1 MSLEVM
7 AVAVGLATF
16 AEELKGRKVVVYIDN
31 TAAEVHAACLLWPCL
46 HRLVCLM
53 FAQASTERGS
63 ARCEVHNALVHK
75 IWSMAAVFDIA
86 LWVE

>member
-31 TAAEVHAACLLWPCL
+31 TAAEVDAACLLW
-46 HRLVCLM
+46 
-53 FAQASTERGS
+53 GS
-63 ARCEVHNALVHK
+63 GLY
-75 IWSMAAVFDIA
+75 
-86 LWVE
+86 